1 MFPSLETQERKGQTE
16 REKGE
21 KIPDSKPKANL
32 KSKTTPAS
40 QKSILWLS
48 DTAHPSFYLLV
59 LMAQHPPREDLW
71 VTFPGPTW
79 APIPQLMYHG
89 WGGAAGPDLRRWG
102 EVVGE
107 GGGQWQLLQ
116 QAVGQAG

>member
-1 MFPSLETQERKGQTE
+1 
-16 REKGE
+16 
-21 KIPDSKPKANL
+21 
-32 KSKTTPAS
+32 
-40 QKSILWLS
+40 
-48 DTAHPSFYLLV
+48 
-59 LMAQHPPREDLW
+59 MAQHPPRKDLW